1 MKKVIIMLFI
11 CINYLVATGQVIDG
25 QIDYQNLNWNTA
37 IQNLPANQ
45 ISSGILYNKVVP
57 FSNLY
62 TFNRPEYNTAD
73 YEMFTQAIS
82 ELYRASEQ
90 TRFISS
96 ASLKTIVE
104 SPSTKNTVKI
114 GIINTSFQFLNFN
127 ETTPTDGGLIYQN
140 GIFTAIPN
148 KPSFLTKRVL
158 ICAPLTNY
166 IAGNNVKFNFSTDL
180 IFNNGTPTIKNLTLN
195 FDDGSSITAINNG
208 TIVSNSIS
216 KNFSTGGIKT
226 ITFVA
231 LLSDNS
237 TITTYGSFQI
247 FYRPIDPIMSNS
259 PLQNPCYEPLKD
271 LNVFTSTIPYQ
282 GAEESSP
289 LYGKIECHTFYRTI
303 NNNIQKKIIKPIII
317 IDGFDPGDT
326 RKVKDCDCANDPHCA
341 GLDKYK
347 DDNGNFN
354 PQLHISIE
362 DMMTF
367 NNQFGQ
373 PSNLITTLRDLGYDV
388 IIINNPS
395 YYKANVAGQ
404 NMSVDGGADY
414 IQRNAMNLVSYIQN
428 LNNVLIA
435 NGSNEKLVIV
445 GPSMGGQISRYA
457 LAYMDKKY
465 AETNNA
471 IWKHNTRLW
480 ISVDS
485 PHLGA
490 NIPLSLQANVYCL
503 GYVAKEETAIGKYN
517 TLLNATAARQQLLSQ
532 FNQHENQSNF
542 HTLFNSYYD
551 DLNSNGVSGSN
562 GYPLS
567 SPTFRKIALVNGSL
581 DGLNINDASG
591 TSFAYQR
598 QTFMD
603 IRGYIDLSFLWFK
616 WSITTFR
623 NIDRFLPNTGGNEE
637 IYKYFQFYNQ
647 STYNAD
653 NHFYFRVTNNNSH
666 GNIDVMPGGMF
677 NSQEELQKSI
687 FKGLSIHHQRS
698 EAGELFPFHCFIP
711 TFSALGHL
719 QPNQD
724 WANPL
729 NYNLTCPSNRLTP
742 FDSYYGERLN
752 TKHTSF
758 TQDSVDWLL
767 KELAGNPQAPHFPIQ
782 SGLINGADGVC
793 EGISKTYTIDEPC
806 KVPSPVIYNDQ
817 NGVLVN
823 GWSVEGNLQIT
834 ASTPYSVSVQG
845 TSNSPTIG
853 KIKAIF
859 QNGQSIEREI
869 FVGVPNVTFENHNI
883 LSIFGWY
890 YPGIAVVCNPVVA
903 PTVNSTGYRWTIEFA
918 DPNSTPISSA
928 AIPRFAKFTTNGS
941 ILTQNNIAECYTSS
955 PTVGLDLGNYSTSY
969 YLICY
974 AVNDCGENGYL
985 AKSIEVNK
993 FSPCIID
1000 SNSNYN
1006 LSPNPVT
1013 DQHIDVYIG
1022 QDQTP
1027 CDPPDPPILDINTT
1041 ANPQNNLKEVR
1052 IYNMQGELKYS
1063 NSYSSEENFRIE
1075 NINLTSGYYIL
1086 NIRSSNGKNHK
1097 EIIIIE

>member
-1 MKKVIIMLFI
+1 MKKVIIMLLI
-11 CINYLVATGQVIDG
+11 GINYLVAIGQVIDG

-73 YEMFTQAIS
+73 YELFTQAIS

-90 TRFISS
+90 TKFISS

-104 SPSTKNTVKI
+104 STSTMNTIKI
-114 GIINTSFQFLNFN
+114 GIINTNFQFLNYN
-127 ETTPTDGGLIYQN
+127 ETTPTDGGLTYQN

-148 KPSFLTKRVL
+148 KPSFLTKRIL
-158 ICAPLTNY
+158 ICAPLIKY
-166 IAGNNVKFNFSTDL
+166 IVGNNINFNFSSDL
-180 IFNNGTPTIKNLTLN
+180 IFNYSAPTIKNLTLN
-195 FDDGSSITAINNG
+195 FDDGSSILAINNG
-208 TIVSNSIS
+208 AIVNNSIS

-259 PLQNPCYEPLKD
+259 PVQNPCYEPLRD

-303 NNNIQKKIIKPIII
+303 NNNTQKKIIKPIII

-341 GLDKYK
+341 GLNKYK

-362 DMMTF
+362 DMMTYY
-367 NNQFGQ
+367 GKTIYDQ
-373 PSNLITTLRDLGYDV
+373 PFKDNLITKIRDLGYDV

-404 NMSVDGGADY
+404 YLTVDGGADY
-414 IQRNAMNLVSYIQN
+414 IQRNAMNLASYIQY

-465 AETNNA
+465 SETNNA

-503 GYVAKEETAIGKYN
+503 GYVAKEETTIDKYN

-542 HTLFNSYYD
+542 HSLFNSYYD

-834 ASTPYSVSVQG
+834 ASTPYSVSIQG
-845 TSNSPTIG
+845 TSNEASKG
-853 KIKAIF
+853 KLIATF
-859 QNGQSIEREI
+859 QNGQRIEREI
-869 FVGVPNVTFENHNI
+869 YVGVPIIDPSNYNI
-883 LSIFGWY
+883 FGVYGWY
-890 YPGIAVVCNPVVA
+890 YAGIANNSEANVLA
-903 PTVNSTGYRWTIEFA
+903 PITTNSYKWTIEIA
-918 DPNSTPISSA
+918 DPNFAPYCPNTNSSL
-928 AIPRFAKFTTNGS
+928 AKFTTNGS
-941 ILTQNNIAECYTSS
+941 TVSTNNNAECYTPS
-955 PTVGLDLGNYSTSY
+955 PKVNINWGNCTASY
-969 YLICY
+969 ILRVFAI
-974 AVNDCGENGYL
+974 NECGENNFL
-985 AKSIEVNK
+985 DTAVTVSKT
-993 FSPCIID
+993 SPCTSGSD
-1000 SNSNYN
+1000 NYFFVN
-1006 LSPNPVT
+1006 PNPVKNKT
-1013 DQHIDVYIG
+1013 LTVNIEEDQI
-1022 QDQTP
+1022 P
-1027 CDPPDPPILDINTT
+1027 CDPPLSFNNKTIYDNTKT
-1041 ANPQNNLKEVR
+1041 VK
-1052 IYNMQGELKYS
+1052 IYDLQGNLKYS
-1063 NSYSSEENFRIE
+1063 NSFNTEQ
-1075 NINLTSGYYIL
+1075 NIIINDIDLNLGHYIL
-1086 NIRSSNGKNHK
+1086 NVRSSSGQNNS
-1097 EIIIIE
+1097 EIIIVE

>member
-1 MKKVIIMLFI
+1 MKKVIIMLLI
-11 CINYLVATGQVIDG
+11 GINYLVATGQVIDG

-90 TRFISS
+90 TKFISS

-104 SPSTKNTVKI
+104 SPSTNNTVKI

-127 ETTPTDGGLIYQN
+127 ETTPTDGGLIFQN

-259 PLQNPCYEPLKD
+259 PLQNPCYEPLRD

-303 NNNIQKKIIKPIII
+303 NNNTQKKIIKPIII

-326 RKVKDCDCANDPHCA
+326 RKVTDCDCANDPHCA

-354 PQLHISIE
+354 PLLHISIE
-362 DMMTF
+362 EMMSYKYS
-367 NNQFGQ
+367 NNQ
-373 PSNLITTLRDLGYDV
+373 PVNLITTLRDLGYDV

-435 NGSNEKLVIV
+435 NGSNEKLVVV

-457 LAYMDKKY
+457 LTYMDKKY

-490 NIPLSLQANVYCL
+490 NIPISMQANVYCL
-503 GYVAKEETAIGKYN
+503 GYISGDQGAIDKYN
-517 TLLNATAARQQLLSQ
+517 TLLNATAARQQLLTQ
-532 FNQHENQSNF
+532 YNHYETDSNF
-542 HTLFNSYYD
+542 HSLFTSYYN
-551 DLNSNGVSGSN
+551 DLNSNGVPGSN

-581 DGLNINDASG
+581 DGHNTNDAIGS
-591 TSFAYQR
+591 SFAYQK

-603 IRGYIDLSFLWFK
+603 IRGYIDLSFLFFH
-616 WSITTFR
+616 WSVTTFR
-623 NIDRFLPNTGGNEE
+623 NIDHFLPNTGEYAE
-637 IYKYFQFYNQ
+637 IYHYSQFYNP
-647 STYNAD
+647 TTHTAD
-653 NHFYFRVTNNNSH
+653 NHYYFSVTNINPR
-666 GNIDVMPGGMF
+666 GNIDIIPGGMF
-677 NSQEELQKSI
+677 NTQEELQKSI
-687 FKGLSIHHQRS
+687 FKGLSKNHQRS

-719 QPNQD
+719 QPDQN

-782 SGLINGADGVC
+782 NGLINGADGVC
-793 EGISKTYTIDEPC
+793 NGVSKTYTIDEPC
-806 KVPSPVIYNDQ
+806 KVPSPVMYNDP
-817 NGVLVN
+817 NGTVVN

-834 ASTPYSVSVQG
+834 ASTAYSVSVQG
-845 TSNSPTIG
+845 TSNAPTTG
-853 KIKAIF
+853 KIKATF
-859 QNGQSIEREI
+859 QNEQSIERDI
-869 FVGVPNVTFENHNI
+869 YVGVPSVDPEEQVI
-883 LSIFGWY
+883 YDVFGWY
-890 YPGIAVVCNPVVA
+890 YPGIAVNCTASVVA
-903 PTVNSTGYRWTIEFA
+903 PLNTTSYHWTIELQNTDNSPICPTLNPTCARFTA
-918 DPNSTPISSA
+918 NNSIVSANAMAENVTTDPNVNINWGNCSTDYV
-928 AIPRFAKFTTNGS
+928 
-941 ILTQNNIAECYTSS
+941 LM
-955 PTVGLDLGNYSTSY
+955 
-969 YLICY
+969 CY
-974 AVNDCGENGYL
+974 AVNDCGEFPIGGKL
-985 AKSIEVNK
+985 VSMNK
-993 FSPCIID
+993 TSPCFP
-1000 SNSNYN
+1000 STMSVF
-1006 LSPNPVT
+1006 PNPVENDT
-1013 DQHIDVYIG
+1013 FTVFIG

-1027 CDPPDPPILDINTT
+1027 CDPPVNNNKSADNTKLV
-1041 ANPQNNLKEVR
+1041 NIYDLQGNLKFT
-1052 IYNMQGELKYS
+1052 
-1063 NSYSSEENFRIE
+1063 NSYPAEDSFEINAL
-1075 NINLTSGYYIL
+1075 NLTPGYYIL
-1086 NIRSSNGKNHK
+1086 NITSSSGQKHK
-1097 EIIIIE
+1097 EIIIVD